1 MDIPLAL
8 AWSLTAAFLL
18 LTLRSLARLARLDY
32 VRLGSG
38 VRQMDVAG
46 LLMAVAMLAM
56 VSPVGAPI
64 PVAGWEALFVLTAG
78 WFIAA
83 AVRDRSAQGVCRRC
97 DLHHGIAAV
106 AMLYMLV
113 AMPHGD
119 GSHTVWPNMISN
131 TSPDGMA
138 LPVVAA
144 LGAAYFTFD
153 GVQAGMRGLRLARR
167 ARGTGGNTGG
177 NTLPPGYLSRTTCRA
192 GMGLGMAIMF
202 VAGL

>member
-1 MDIPLAL
+1 MNIPLVL
-8 AWSLTAAFLL
+8 AWLLTAAFLL
-18 LTLRSLARLARLDY
+18 LTFPAVSRLTRLDY

-38 VRQMDVAG
+38 VRQQDVAG

-78 WFIAA
+78 WFVAA

-97 DLHHGIAAV
+97 DLHYGIAAV
-106 AMLYMLV
+106 AMFYMLL

-119 GSHTVWPNMISN
+119 GGHTVWPNMVSGA
-131 TSPDGMA
+131 SSGGMA
-138 LPVVAA
+138 WPVLAA
-144 LGAAYFTFD
+144 LGAAYFTYD
-153 GVQAGMRGLRLARR
+153 GVQAGMRGLRLASRTGDT
-167 ARGTGGNTGG
+167 ARE
-177 NTLPPGYLSRTTCRA
+177 TLPPGFVSRTVCRA